1 MNRIKSLLVNV
12 VISIISV
19 TITLILVS
27 FTASNKDDLNHLKKS
42 NKFKYE
48 LIQHQEKLINYQD
61 EMINSLE
68 YTLWNEYND
77 DCAQFDGDEQYNIN
91 KEKNII
97 DSLNNSQL

>member
-1 MNRIKSLLVNV
+1 MTTDKNTLVAVLTFLVGLGVLVNC
-12 VISIISV
+12 IIYHKLNV
-19 TITLILVS
+19 QEQLDKQ
-27 FTASNKDDLNHLKKS
+27 NK
-42 NKFKYE
+42 E
-48 LIQHQEKLINYQD
+48 LIYHQQKLVNYQN

-97 DSLNNSQL
+97 DSLYKSQL